1 MKGIMAYPKLK
12 VKSDRPLNPAA
23 QQSFF
28 SFSINIKF
36 IVWNEL
42 YTNGP
47 RVIDQNLTF
56 YNVPYQIM

>member
-42 YTNGP
+42 YK
-47 RVIDQNLTF
+47 
-56 YNVPYQIM
+56 PYWSKFDILQCTLSNYVG